1 MAPAQ
6 GASTLLRT
14 LPLEH
19 MDLLWIWIYG
29 RKHSR
34 SGVSAGSAQKE
45 HAEAL
50 VKRQEE
56 DAHRRPRIDG

>member
-1 MAPAQ
+1 
-6 GASTLLRT
+6 
-14 LPLEH
+14 
-19 MDLLWIWIYG
+19 MDLDL
-29 RKHSR
+29 R
-34 SGVSAGSAQKE
+34 SEAQPERSERSERRSAQKE